1 MNHDS
6 NGPTGILY
14 WAMGALVVA
23 VSVLTYFVLAGSSDG
38 ASNKA
43 NFDLDTISAPM
54 SQ

>member
-38 ASNKA
+38 ASKKVEIR
-43 NFDLDTISAPM
+43 LDTISAPL